1 MRTALRKPAPGF
13 TLIELMVTV
22 ALLAILM
29 SLAAPSF
36 QALLETQRMRAA
48 AFDLMADLTLAR
60 NEALK
65 RGDLANPVTLRPTSG
80 DAAHW
85 EAGWSVMV
93 GTEVVSRK
101 NPLGNGITFTGPTLV
116 TFDRNGR
123 VANST
128 TVARFAMVTSSANR
142 SRCISLDPSG
152 RPKSATTA
160 CPS

>member
-1 MRTALRKPAPGF
+1 MHTLRHRPAAGF

-22 ALLAILM
+22 ALLAVVV

-36 QALLETQRMRAA
+36 RNLLEMQRMRAA

-65 RGDLANPVTLRPTSG
+65 RGQLATPVTLRPTSG
-80 DAAHW
+80 DASHW
-85 EAGWSVMV
+85 ESGWSVMV

-101 NPLGNGITFTGPTLV
+101 NPVGNGVTFTGPALV

-123 VANST
+123 VSSST
-128 TVARFAMVTSSANR
+128 TVARFALMNSDANR

-160 CPS
+160 CPP

>member
-1 MRTALRKPAPGF
+1 MRFAIRNSALGF

-22 ALLAILM
+22 ALLAVLL

-80 DAAHW
+80 DATHW
-85 EAGWSVMV
+85 ESGWSVMV

-101 NPLGNGITFTGPTLV
+101 NSLGNGVTFTGPALV

-123 VANST
+123 VSSAT
-128 TVARFAMVTSSANR
+128 TVARFALVNSSANR

-160 CPS
+160 CPP

>member
-1 MRTALRKPAPGF
+1 MTIAPRPSNAGF

-22 ALLAILM
+22 ALLVVVM

-36 QALLETQRMRAA
+36 QSLLETQRMRAA

-65 RGDLANPVTLRPTSG
+65 RGSITTPVTLRPASG

-85 EAGWSVMV
+85 ESGWSVMV
-93 GTEVVSRK
+93 GTEVVTRK
-101 NPLGNGITFTGPTLV
+101 NPVGNGVTFTGPLSV

-123 VANST
+123 VSST
-128 TVARFAMVTSSANR
+128 STVARFALANSSATRN
-142 SRCISLDPSG
+142 RCISLDPSG

>member
-1 MRTALRKPAPGF
+1 MRTARYRPTLGF

-22 ALLAILM
+22 ALLAVVL

-36 QALLETQRMRAA
+36 QSLLETQRMRAA

-65 RGDLANPVTLRPTSG
+65 RGDVASPVTLRPTSG
-80 DAAHW
+80 DATHW
-85 EAGWSVMV
+85 ESGWSVMV

-101 NPLGNGITFTGPTLV
+101 NAIGNGVTFTGPALV

-123 VANST
+123 VSST
-128 TVARFAMVTSSANR
+128 STVARFALVNSSANR
-142 SRCISLDPSG
+142 NRCISLDPSG
-152 RPKSATTA
+152 RPKSASTA
-160 CPS
+160 CPP